1 MAQIKFLSGFPAL
14 EPWMPISSM
23 YSGDVQTPTATSF
36 TVLNPNGTSV
46 VFHGQFTVTGGVITG
61 GTMTGF
67 DAFHG
72 STKVLSGKGLQ
83 VSATDLLAS
92 IDTFQGS
99 GSSLPL
105 FDNLHEGVTKIIGSN
120 LDDAISGPGGNATL
134 IGKAGNDRLWGAEG
148 NEVIKGGDGND
159 QVSGGQGAD
168 TLWGNE
174 GRDTFLFWDTLQV
187 DRVKDF
193 NPKED
198 LIALDKADFAVLGA
212 GYVDKSEFAIGK
224 AAESADA
231 HLIYDRKGGGLYY
244 DVDGIGGVAQIQIAQ
259 LTKGL
264 KLKANDFIL
273 VDD

>member
-14 EPWMPISSM
+14 EPWSPISSM
-23 YSGDVQTPTATSF
+23 YLGALQTPSATSF
-36 TVLNPNGTSV
+36 TVLNTNGTSV
-46 VFHGQFTVTGGVITG
+46 VFHGQFTVSGGVVTG
-61 GTMTGF
+61 GTVTGF
-67 DAFHG
+67 DALHG
-72 STKVLSGKGLQ
+72 STKVISGKGLS
-83 VSATDLLAS
+83 VSALDVLDS
-92 IDTFQGS
+92 ISTALSTGNS
-99 GSSLPL
+99 GPL
-105 FDNLHEGVTKIIGSN
+105 FEDLHQGVTRIVGSE
-120 LDDAISGPGGNATL
+120 LDDVIIGPGGDATL
-134 IGKAGNDRLWGAEG
+134 IGKAGNDRVWGAEG

-159 QVSGGQGAD
+159 QVSGGGGAD

-193 NPKED
+193 NPKDD
-198 LIALDKADFAVLGA
+198 LIALDKADFVALGA

-224 AAESADA
+224 AAGSADV
-231 HLIYDRKGGGLYY
+231 HLIYNRKDGGLYY
-244 DVDGIGGVAQIQIAQ
+244 DADGAGGVAQVQIAQ